1 MDTKKKAIIV
11 SAILIGL
18 GGYYI
23 YMNMKSKSSV
33 AEEKAPDTPP
43 DTITKF
49 DINKVL
55 SKGSTGDEVKSL
67 QKALKGGL
75 VVDGIFGNLT
85 EKRLKAITGKTSIS
99 IKEYNTFMANK
110 SKK

>member
-11 SAILIGL
+11 SAILIGV

-23 YMNMKSKSSV
+23 YKNMKMKSTESTSADGV
-33 AEEKAPDTPP
+33 ATDT
-43 DTITKF
+43 F

-55 SKGSTGDEVKSL
+55 SKGSKGDEVKSL
-67 QKALKGGL
+67 QA
-75 VVDGIFGNLT
+75 V
-85 EKRLKAITGKTSIS
+85 TGKTSIS

>member
-33 AEEKAPDTPP
+33 AEETDGQDEST
-43 DTITKF
+43 F
-49 DINKVL
+49 DVTKVL
-55 SKGSTGDEVKSL
+55 SNGSTGDEVKSL

-85 EKRLKAITGKTSIS
+85 EKRLKAVTGKTSIS

>member
-33 AEEKAPDTPP
+33 ADEVGSDSEST
-43 DTITKF
+43 F
-49 DINKVL
+49 DSTKVL

-75 VVDGIFGNLT
+75 VVDGIFGDLT
-85 EKRLKAITGKTSIS
+85 EKRLKAITGKTSVS
-99 IKEYNTFMANK
+99 IKEYNTILASK
-110 SKK
+110 SPKK

>member
-23 YMNMKSKSSV
+23 YMNMKSKSSTTDAV
-33 AEEKAPDTPP
+33 ATDT
-43 DTITKF
+43 DSGSTF
-49 DINKVL
+49 DATKVL

-67 QKALKGGL
+67 QKAWGGGL
-75 VVDGIFGNLT
+75 KIDGIFGALT
-85 EKRLKAITGKTSIS
+85 EKRLKLVTGKTSIS
-99 IKEYNTFMANK
+99 IKDYNTFMSSK

>member
-23 YMNMKSKSSV
+23 YINMKSKSLV
-33 AEEKAPDTPP
+33 ADEVGSDSEST
-43 DTITKF
+43 F
-49 DINKVL
+49 DSTKVL

-75 VVDGIFGNLT
+75 VVDGIFGDLT
-85 EKRLKAITGKTSIS
+85 EKRLKAITGKTSVS
-99 IKEYNTFMANK
+99 IKEYNTILASK
-110 SKK
+110 SPKK

>member
-11 SAILIGL
+11 SGILIVL

-23 YMNMKSKSSV
+23 YTNMKSKSSV
-33 AEEKAPDTPP
+33 AEETDGKDEST
-43 DTITKF
+43 F
-49 DINKVL
+49 DATKVL

-85 EKRLKAITGKTSIS
+85 EKRLKAVTGKTSIS
-99 IKEYNTFMANK
+99 IKDYNTFITSK

>member
-11 SAILIGL
+11 SVILIGL

-23 YMNMKSKSSV
+23 YKNMKMKSTESSSADEV
-33 AEEKAPDTPP
+33 ATDT
-43 DTITKF
+43 F
-49 DINKVL
+49 DINKEL

-67 QKALKGGL
+67 QKALGGGL
-75 VVDGIFGNLT
+75 KIDGIFGALT
-85 EKRLKAITGKTSIS
+85 EKRLKLVTGKTSIS
-99 IKEYNTFMANK
+99 IKDYNTFMSSK

>member
-23 YMNMKSKSSV
+23 YMNMKPKSSV
-33 AEEKAPDTPP
+33 AEETDGKDEST
-43 DTITKF
+43 F
-49 DINKVL
+49 DVTKVL
-55 SKGSTGDEVKSL
+55 SNGSTGDEVKSL

>member
-23 YMNMKSKSSV
+23 YMNIKSKSSTKDAV
-33 AEEKAPDTPP
+33 ATDEVVGT
-43 DTITKF
+43 TF
-49 DINKVL
+49 DVTKVL

-67 QKALKGGL
+67 QKALGGGL
-75 VVDGIFGNLT
+75 KVDGIFGALT
-85 EKRLKAITGKTSIS
+85 EKRLKSVTGKTSMS
-99 IKEYNTFMANK
+99 IREYNTFMASK